1 MLSDAAVREVL
12 AEAES
17 AFFQPVDD
25 ATSVGYWRGEFWGKL
40 AISAARVCRYNGN
53 AQLKQTLRESAY
65 RVLSCQRADGY
76 IGSYQNE
83 DFVRPNDPEVTK
95 REVGWACD
103 WCWNIWCRKYTL
115 WGLIELYDLLGDEAI
130 LTGARRLAELH
141 HELPPDP
148 VGQISGQQRRNDDR
162 AAHQREDQPDR
173 RHRITA
179 LAVQVDRQERI
190 DDRVGERV
198 DRPGAGE

>member
-1 MLSDAAVREVL
+1 MQSGKANLQELFLLRARRDKVPVTMFLMNGFQMRGTITGYDAFMVVL
-12 AEAES
+12 EGELV
-17 AFFQPVDD
+17 QRIEQGVYHYHRGD
-25 ATSVGYWRGEFWGKL
+25 A
-40 AISAARVCRYNGN
+40 C
-53 AQLKQTLRESAY
+53 
-65 RVLSCQRADGY
+65 
-76 IGSYQNE
+76 
-83 DFVRPNDPEVTK
+83 
-95 REVGWACD
+95 
-103 WCWNIWCRKYTL
+103 
-115 WGLIELYDLLGDEAI
+115 LLGRNARHGEQHDRPFYIVFLNLAPDYVRRLLDEDE
-130 LTGARRLAELH
+130 LVDESGARRLAELH